1 MSENRLY
8 AFGPAIITLRGLNAN
23 QIAHEFSFLS
33 SIPSSQC
40 HDPLGFFD
48 FKQNGAEFDLH
59 VDGKPVA
66 GAAPLSFL
74 AEYTWSKVQ
83 SLLARSRPDL
93 LFLRGEVVQLASG
106 GGILLAGPAFSGQ
119 TTLARALGGQSWS
132 SHYAVLGPDGQARR
146 YPQLDSE
153 ALPVSLISTLRYR
166 PGASLSADLLT
177 PGPCALALTALLEGD
192 EGVVARALSILAG
205 ASSRAVA
212 RLAGVRGEAHEA
224 VQTLRSYLERAGPSR
239 PE

>member
-1 MSENRLY
+1 MPENRLY

-23 QIAHEFSFLS
+23 QIAREFSFLS

-40 HDPLGFFD
+40 HEPLGFFD
-48 FKQNGAEFDLH
+48 FTQNGTEFDLQ
-59 VDGKPVA
+59 VNGKPVA

-106 GGILLAGPAFSGQ
+106 GGILLAGRAFSGQ
-119 TTLARALGGQSWS
+119 TTLARALGGQPWS
-132 SHYAVLGPDGQARR
+132 SHYAVLGADGQARR
-146 YPQLDSE
+146 YPQPDSQ
-153 ALPVSLISTLRYR
+153 ALPVSIIATLRYR
-166 PGASLSADLLT
+166 PGATLSAHSLT

-192 EGVVARALSILAG
+192 EGIMARALAILAG

-212 RLAGVRGEAHEA
+212 RLSGVRGEAQEA
-224 VQTLRSYLERAGPSR
+224 AQMLRSHL
-239 PE
+239 